1 MFKKILIPVDGS
13 DLSTRAAGAGIQLAK
28 ELNAAVVFVNA
39 TAPYIM
45 PYAADVALMD
55 DTTQKLFEDE
65 VKRESNELL
74 DSTKRLADGAGLTS
88 VCISAVHSRPEVLIE
103 ETVKELGCDLVV
115 IATHGR
121 GAMARLVMGSVTTRL
136 LAISPVPVLIYRDA
150 SMDKN
155 AVDAP
160 VAAT

>member
-13 DLSTRAAGAGIQLAK
+13 DLSTRAAGAGVQLAK
-28 ELNAAVVFVNA
+28 ELRAAVVFMHA
-39 TAPYIM
+39 TAPYVM

-65 VKRESNELL
+65 VNHESALL
-74 DSTKRLADGAGLTS
+74 LEGAKRLASDAGVTS
-88 VCISAVHSRPEVLIE
+88 EAVSAVHSRPEVLIE
-103 ETVKELGCDLVV
+103 ESVKNMGCDLIV

-121 GAMARLVMGSVTTRL
+121 GAVARLVMGSVTTRL

-150 SMDKN
+150 SM
-155 AVDAP
+155 AEEISQ
-160 VAAT
+160 

>member
-55 DTTQKLFEDE
+55 DHAK
-65 VKRESNELL
+65 
-74 DSTKRLADGAGLTS
+74 
-88 VCISAVHSRPEVLIE
+88 AV
-103 ETVKELGCDLVV
+103 
-115 IATHGR
+115 
-121 GAMARLVMGSVTTRL
+121 
-136 LAISPVPVLIYRDA
+136 
-150 SMDKN
+150 
-155 AVDAP
+155 
-160 VAAT
+160 

>member
-13 DLSTRAAGAGIQLAK
+13 DLSTRACGAGIQLAK
-28 ELNAAVVFVNA
+28 ELNAAVVFLNA

-45 PYAADVALMD
+45 PYASDVALMD
-55 DTTQKLFEDE
+55 DTTQELFEDE
-65 VKRESNELL
+65 VKRESTELL
-74 DSTKRLADGAGLTS
+74 DSTKRLANGAGLTS
-88 VCISAVHSRPEVLIE
+88 VCVSSVHSRPEVLIE
-103 ETVKELGCDLVV
+103 ETVKQLGCDLVV

-121 GAMARLVMGSVTTRL
+121 GAVARLVMGSVTTRL

-150 SMDKN
+150 
-155 AVDAP
+155 AIDAGDAGSA

>member
-13 DLSTRAAGAGIQLAK
+13 DLSTRACGAGIQLAK
-28 ELNAAVVFVNA
+28 ELNAAVVFLNA

-45 PYAADVALMD
+45 PYASDVALMD

-65 VKRESNELL
+65 VKRESTELL
-74 DSTKRLADGAGLTS
+74 DSTKRLANGAGLTS
-88 VCISAVHSRPEVLIE
+88 VCVSSVHSRPEVLIE
-103 ETVKELGCDLVV
+103 ETVKQLGCDLVV

-121 GAMARLVMGSVTTRL
+121 GAVARLVMGSVTTRL

-150 SMDKN
+150 
-155 AVDAP
+155 AIDAGDAGSA

>member
-1 MFKKILIPVDGS
+1 MFKKILIPIDGS
-13 DLSTRAAGAGIQLAK
+13 DLSMRAAGCGIQLAK
-28 ELNAAVVFVNA
+28 ELNAAVVFLNA

-45 PYAADVALMD
+45 PYASDVALMD

-65 VKRESNELL
+65 VKRESTELL
-74 DSTKRLADGAGLTS
+74 DSTKRLANGAGLTS
-88 VCISAVHSRPEVLIE
+88 VCVSSVHSRPEVLIE
-103 ETVKELGCDLVV
+103 ETVKQLGCDLVV

-121 GAMARLVMGSVTTRL
+121 GAVARLVMGSVTTRL

-150 SMDKN
+150 
-155 AVDAP
+155 AIDAGDAGSA

>member
-1 MFKKILIPVDGS
+1 M
-13 DLSTRAAGAGIQLAK
+13 
-28 ELNAAVVFVNA
+28 
-39 TAPYIM
+39 
-45 PYAADVALMD
+45 
-55 DTTQKLFEDE
+55 TTQKLFEDE

-74 DSTKRLADGAGLTS
+74 DSTKRLVGGAGLTS

-150 SMDKN
+150 AMDKN